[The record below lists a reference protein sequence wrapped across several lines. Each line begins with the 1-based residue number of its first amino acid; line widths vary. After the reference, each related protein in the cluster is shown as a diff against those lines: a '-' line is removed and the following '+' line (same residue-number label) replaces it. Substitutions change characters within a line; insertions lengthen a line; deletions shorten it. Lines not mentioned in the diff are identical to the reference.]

1 VARYVGPSCR
11 LCRREGKKMFLKG
24 ERCYTAKCAI
34 ERRSYPPGQHGQTGT
49 RKLSTYG
56 IQLREK
62 QRAKRIYGLLERQF
76 RRYFE
81 KADRWRGVTGTIL
94 LQLLERRLYNIV
106 FRLGFAS
113 SRHSARQMVR
123 HGHILVKGKKVDI
136 PSYLLSAG
144 EEVQLVEKM
153 RQAKQVLASLE
164 RAEKNRRVS
173 WLEYSSQDFKGKML
187 NIPARED
194 IPMDIQEQVIIEL
207 YSK

>member
-1 VARYVGPSCR
+1 MARYVGPSCR

-34 ERRSYPPGQHGQTGT
+34 ERRSYAPGQHGQTGT
-49 RKLSTYG
+49 RKHSTYG
-56 IQLREK
+56 MQLREK

-94 LQLLERRLYNIV
+94 LQLLERRLDNIV
-106 FRLGFAS
+106 FRLGFAA

-123 HGHILVKGKKVDI
+123 HGHILVNGKKVDI

-153 RQAKQVLASLE
+153 RQTKQVLASLE

-173 WLEYSSQDFKGKML
+173 WLEYNPQDFKGKML